1 MPLFSPEEIEE
12 ICNSVSLI
20 DYFRDLD
27 RRGIVRYDRKL
38 QMINIMILK
47 QVKEEKSLKPSWK
60 WKIKIGERP

>member
-1 MPLFSPEEIEE
+1 MILTVEELSVMTESEE
-12 ICNSVSLI
+12 KMNISLQTIINSL
-20 DYFRDLD
+20 
-27 RRGIVRYDRKL
+27 L